1 LLGKTTAF
9 SGYYNLLG
17 IRRGSNKDHVLR
29 EENLLT
35 QISKSHTGKYSDKW
49 SSYLEIYWQ
58 LFAPI
63 RDNDVDVLEIGIQN
77 GGSLEIW
84 AKLFPNS
91 KNLIGFDVHPK
102 CKDLTFADPRIKVF
116 VEDAAEIKA
125 GILVRETSSNLGVVI
140 DDGSHI
146 SRDIIRSFLIF
157 FPQLKPG
164 GIYVIEDLH
173 ASYWSDWQ
181 GGISHPESAMQFLK
195 LLADVVNF
203 DHWGIKTNRTEL
215 FDMIPATIGLLEE
228 KIFSEIESVS
238 FTDSVCVVR
247 KKMPSYQGLGL
258 RVGSGSEA
266 SVFPEVK
273 EAAGELSPTPGQ
285 ESNEFA
291 IARDLTPFQT
301 QSYKAKIQ
309 DLQNVNQDLENVNQD
324 LENVNQDLESH
335 IQKQNNEIQL
345 LNDSINEIY
354 ATISWRVTKPIRY
367 VRRLLSRFF

>member
-1 LLGKTTAF
+1 M
-9 SGYYNLLG
+9 SQ
-17 IRRGSNKDHVLR
+17 D
-29 EENLLT
+29 NLLT
-35 QISKSHTGKYSDKW
+35 KLFEAHTGKYSDKW

-63 RDNDVDVLEIGIQN
+63 RENDFDLLEIGIQN

-116 VEDAAEIKA
+116 VEDAAESKA

-181 GGISHPESAMQFLK
+181 GGISHPESSMQFLK

-203 DHWGIKTNRTEL
+203 DHWGINANRTEL
-215 FDMIPATIGLLEE
+215 FDMIPAASGLLEE
-228 KIFSEIESVS
+228 TIFSEIESVS

-247 KKMPSYQGLGL
+247 KKMPGYQGLGL

-273 EAAGELSPTPGQ
+273 EAAGGLSPTPGQ
-285 ESNEFA
+285 ESNKFA

-309 DLQNVNQDLENVNQD
+309 DLQNF
-324 LENVNQDLESH
+324 NQDLESH
-335 IQKQNNEIQL
+335 IQKQNNEVQL